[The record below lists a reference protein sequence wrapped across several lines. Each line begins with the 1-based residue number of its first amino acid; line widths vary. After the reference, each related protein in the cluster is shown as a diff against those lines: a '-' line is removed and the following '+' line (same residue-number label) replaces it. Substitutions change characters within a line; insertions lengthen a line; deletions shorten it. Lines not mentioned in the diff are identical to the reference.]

1 MPLDWG
7 LTMLRTLSIVLALTT
22 ASCLTTSTTQGD
34 NPSADELLARADGF
48 FDSRQLGNAL
58 ETYKMAAVAA
68 RTEGDEALFAEA
80 AAQVAHT
87 LALSGEVEE
96 GRSWLDHAEKTAS
109 AEYPAAWARTLLARG
124 AIQRGADE
132 SEAALE
138 SFTAAYEFALE
149 TGQPVRAVQ
158 AAYMAGVVAED
169 ELQIRWNHKAL
180 DLARGMG
187 NPRLVSSLWA
197 QLAWLL
203 EERELADEA
212 LAAFASARKALEDLD
227 DPHRILVA
235 DWSYAHGL
243 RMVGRLADAR
253 LLMLDVGERAERS
266 YVAMQRPND
275 AEWVARS
282 LRELGEL
289 DLADGDALLAL
300 ARFEQARDRFL
311 VAGITKSAPE
321 SLAEFDRRLRQIR
334 KLAAEQDAR
343 EKAAREPEDDSVPAE
358 DSDSGDDSDRADDSE
373 SDG

>member
-1 MPLDWG
+1 MV
-7 LTMLRTLSIVLALTT
+7 RTFFLVLALST
-22 ASCLTTSTTQGD
+22 AGCLTITTTQGD
-34 NPSADELLARADGF
+34 NPGARELLVRGDGF
-48 FDSRQLGNAL
+48 FDGRQLSNAL

-68 RTEGDEALFAEA
+68 QGEGDGALFAEA

-87 LALSGEVEE
+87 LALSGDVEK
-96 GRSWLDHAEKTAS
+96 GRSWLEHAERTAS
-109 AEYPAAWARTLLARG
+109 TDTPAAWARLLLARG
-124 AIQRGADE
+124 AMQRGTDE
-132 SEAALE
+132 PEAALE

-149 TGQPVRAVQ
+149 TDQPVRAVQ
-158 AAYMAGVVAED
+158 AAYMAGIVAGD

-212 LAAFASARKALEDLD
+212 LAAFASARKALDDLD
-227 DPHRILVA
+227 DPHQKLVA

-253 LLMLDVGERAERS
+253 LMMLDVGERAERS

-300 ARFEQARDRFL
+300 ARLEQARDRFL
-311 VAGITKSAPE
+311 VAGIKKSAPE
-321 SLAEFDRRLRQIR
+321 TLAELDRRIRQVR

-343 EKAAREPEDDSVPAE
+343 EKAAQETENE
-358 DSDSGDDSDRADDSE
+358 LE